1 MSEAPGQ
8 EMPFLDHLEE
18 LRKRLFW
25 ITGAVV
31 IGVVVAFALLSRLD
45 IIRLLERPILPLLH
59 GQKLIYTHPGTSF
72 HILLNASLALGI
84 VLASPVIVGQLWGF
98 LAPALYSHEK
108 RVVIPVVVSMA
119 SLFLAGVSLSY
130 FVVLPLTLQFL
141 MSIESTA
148 LTPMISATEYFD
160 FAISMCVAFGVVFEV
175 PIAILALT
183 ALGIITPQF
192 LSKYRRHAIVVCLT
206 AAAFITP
213 GADPYS
219 LFALAIPLYILY
231 ELSVFVAIFAYRKRE
246 KRRARLEAEEIAE
259 EIAPEPPAKAAIKG
273 AMIGIDLGTTN
284 SAAAAVK
291 DGKPFVIP
299 SREGY
304 NIIPS
309 IVAINDKGNLIV
321 GHPAKSQLLINPGNT
336 VYGSKRLVG
345 RQFESSAVRDLM
357 GRFPYQIVAG
367 ARGEAA
373 VQLGDRQFSLQQIS
387 ALVLAEVKGVAQQW
401 LKTEV
406 NRAVITVPAY
416 YNDNQRQAVR
426 EAGEL
431 AGLHVERILN
441 EPTAAALAFGHGK
454 QLEKR
459 ILVYDLGGGTFDA
472 SVLELNGNV
481 YEVVSTGGD
490 TFLGGVDFDKVI
502 VDHLLKGFEEEH
514 GIQFPGDRV
523 ALQRVTDAAERAKIA
538 LSEQLEVK
546 VMVPFV
552 ALVGQKPYDLAATLT
567 RAELV
572 SLAGHLVDRTLS
584 VCQEVLT
591 ARDLKVEDLD
601 DVLLVGGQSRMPL
614 VRERVREFFG
624 KEPSKAVHPDEA
636 VALGAAV
643 LAHSMDSDDMDALVL
658 VDVLP
663 MSIGVGLPGGR
674 FRKIIERNTKL
685 PHKKALG
692 ITTTRENQPSIEIL
706 IFQGESEKAQENEYL
721 GTLLV
726 PGLPRG
732 PRGSQD
738 YEIVFGLSPES
749 ILTVT
754 AKDKKSDRS
763 VVANFSTKST
773 PEEVRKRLAEV
784 PVTDTRAVPQPNGGL
799 LGWFKRLFSG
809 KEARP

>member
-1 MSEAPGQ
+1 MSEGSGTPPPGHPAGGKRPAIGLQ
-8 EMPFLDHLEE
+8 IKLPCASLDDVKARYADE
-18 LRKRLFW
+18 LRQNQFFVRTRTPRPKDTLVRL
-25 ITGAVV
+25 
-31 IGVVVAFALLSRLD
+31 VAQLASGEPGFRAAAIVGEVTDAGMRLRLLSVDDAAAAMIAEL
-45 IIRLLERPILPLLH
+45 
-59 GQKLIYTHPGTSF
+59 GGTPPPTF
-72 HILLNASLALGI
+72 KVDPAKAPAGAGALALSQRKPDITALKGI
-84 VLASPVIVGQLWGF
+84 TPPPSPFSRAVPPPPPPDAMPSSASTRPAEPKLPPPPPPDAMPSRASSTRPAEAKLPPPVMTQPPPKAAAS
-98 LAPALYSHEK
+98 APA
-108 RVVIPVVVSMA
+108 
-119 SLFLAGVSLSY
+119 
-130 FVVLPLTLQFL
+130 
-141 MSIESTA
+141 
-148 LTPMISATEYFD
+148 
-160 FAISMCVAFGVVFEV
+160 
-175 PIAILALT
+175 
-183 ALGIITPQF
+183 
-192 LSKYRRHAIVVCLT
+192 
-206 AAAFITP
+206 AAPA
-213 GADPYS
+213 
-219 LFALAIPLYILY
+219 
-231 ELSVFVAIFAYRKRE
+231 
-246 KRRARLEAEEIAE
+246 
-259 EIAPEPPAKAAIKG
+259 PPAKAAIKG

-299 SREGY
+299 SREGC
-304 NIIPS
+304 NTIPS

-345 RQFESSAVRDLM
+345 RQFESPAVRDLM

-502 VDHLLKGFEEEH
+502 VDHLLAGFEEEH

-552 ALVGQKPYDLAATLT
+552 ALVGQKPYDLAAPLT

-572 SLAGHLVDRTLS
+572 ALAGHLVDRTLS

-591 ARDLKVEDLD
+591 ARELKVEDLD

-643 LAHSMDSDDMDALVL
+643 LAHSMNSDDMDAVVL

-738 YEIVFGLSPES
+738 YEIVFALSPES

-773 PEEVRKRLAEV
+773 PEEVRARLAEV
-784 PVTDTRAVPQPNGGL
+784 PVTDTRAVPQPNGGV

-809 KEARP
+809 GEARG